1 MSWEDVL
8 KEDFR
13 SVGATNPNKGTYT
26 KEELKDLDDVVVSNG
41 ETAREYAEGF
51 GEAFK
56 DEFLPDIISMMEKQ
70 EFDTLTWVTNDVRTI
85 AYKSVMEVLKYHLA
99 EYFNLEK
106 LP

>member
-1 MSWEDVL
+1 MSWEKIL

-13 SVGATNPNKGTYT
+13 SVGATNPNKRTYT
-26 KEELKDLDDVVVSNG
+26 KEELKDLNDVVVSNG

-51 GEAFK
+51 GEFFA
-56 DEFLPDIISMMEKQ
+56 DEFLPDIISRMKKE
-70 EFDTLTWVTNDVRTI
+70 EVDTLTWVTNDVRTV
-85 AYKSVMEVLKYHLA
+85 AYESVMEVLKYALA